1 MSVPFNARWGLL
13 VVYAEIEGPSGMGV
27 VRLALD
33 TGAAKTL
40 ISPRA
45 LAEVGY
51 EAGAEGR
58 TTDVTTASGVEHV
71 PLLPIRRLKA
81 LGQERHDLP
90 VLCHTLPPSAGVDG
104 LLGLDFLRGHV
115 LTVDFLQGRIDLSAP
130 SPPAR

>member
-13 VVYAEIEGPSGMGV
+13 VVYAEIEGPSGMGI

-58 TTDVTTASGVEHV
+58 TTDVTTASGIEHV
-71 PLLPIRRLKA
+71 PLLSIRRIRA
-81 LGQERHDLP
+81 LGQERLDLA
-90 VLCHTLPPSAGVDG
+90 VVCHALPPTARLDG
-104 LLGLDFLRGHV
+104 LLGFDFLRGYV
-115 LTVDFLQGRIDLSAP
+115 LTVDFIEGRIDLSVP